1 MKRKI
6 LYSLYFLIMLF
17 GLGSIVF
24 AEGEC
29 TLEARSDLRG
39 LASNIN
45 IVYQE
50 VSEYVKNE
58 DYEEGDIDADPE
70 YLQKYLVIKIYNL
83 SPHLRLEMTYGTPN
97 DSTSITY
104 NQADQDGVI
113 TLVPSTNEYVIT
125 YTFNVY
131 GSSSACY
138 GQLLRTIKLTLPKYN
153 YYSERSVCDDIPDYF
168 MCQTYTTYDIN
179 PTNFLDS
186 VNAYKEKLKTQKNEI
201 DENGDVKDNTS
212 IINKTASVITKYK
225 YVIIG
230 VILVIGVVV
239 TIIIVKNKRRVL

>member
-50 VSEYVKNE
+50 VSDYVKNE

-168 MCQTYTTYDIN
+168 MCQTYTT
-179 PTNFLDS
+179 NFLDS

-239 TIIIVKNKRRVL
+239 TIIIVKKKRSVL